1 MIRETNQAK
10 LYTIPAQEK
19 NSILNRSVKRLFDV
33 IFSLILLLL
42 MIPIMLFFCILIAL
56 ETSGSPVYFQERL
69 GINGKGFKLFKL
81 RSMVSDAEK
90 NGPQWANENDP
101 RITKV
106 GLFIRKTRIDEL
118 PQLINILKGDM
129 SFVGPRPE
137 REYFYKKFE
146 ANIPEFK
153 NRLLVKPGL
162 TGWAQINGGY
172 NLDPR
177 EKLKLDMEYV
187 ELKTIRMDIR
197 ILCKTVFIVL
207 NGNGAR

>member
-19 NSILNRSVKRLFDV
+19 PSILNRSVKRLFDI
-33 IFSLILLLL
+33 IFSIILLLL
-42 MIPIMLFFCILIAL
+42 TIPIMLFFCIMITL
-56 ETSGSPVYFQERL
+56 ETPGAPIYFQERL
-69 GINGKGFKLFKL
+69 GINGKKFNVLKL
-81 RSMVSDAEK
+81 RSMVKDAEM
-90 NGPQWANENDP
+90 NGPQWAKEHDQ

-118 PQLINILKGDM
+118 PQLLNILRGNM

-137 REYFYKKFE
+137 REFFYNEFD
-146 ANIPEFK
+146 AYIPEFK
-153 NRLLVKPGL
+153 DRLMVKPGL

-172 NLDPR
+172 NLDPK
-177 EKLKLDMEYV
+177 EKLRLDMEYI
-187 ELKTIRMDIR
+187 EMKTIRMDIR
-197 ILCKTVFIVL
+197 ILCKTVLIVL

>member
-19 NSILNRSVKRLFDV
+19 PSILNRSVKRLFDI
-33 IFSLILLLL
+33 IFSIILLLL
-42 MIPIMLFFCILIAL
+42 TIPIMLFFCIMITL
-56 ETSGSPVYFQERL
+56 ETPGAPIYFQERL
-69 GINGKGFKLFKL
+69 GINGKKFNVLKL
-81 RSMVSDAEK
+81 RSMVKDAEM
-90 NGPQWANENDP
+90 NGPQWAKEHDQ

-118 PQLINILKGDM
+118 PQLLNILRGDM

-137 REYFYKKFE
+137 REFFYNEFD
-146 ANIPEFK
+146 AYIPEFK
-153 NRLLVKPGL
+153 DRLMVKPGL

-172 NLDPR
+172 NLDPK
-177 EKLKLDMEYV
+177 EKLRLDMEYI
-187 ELKTIRMDIR
+187 EMKTIRMDIR
-197 ILCKTVFIVL
+197 ILCKTVLIVL

>member
-19 NSILNRSVKRLFDV
+19 TSILNRSIKRLFDI

-42 MIPIMLFFCILIAL
+42 AIPIMLFFCIMIAF
-56 ETSGSPVYFQERL
+56 ETAGSPIYFQERL
-69 GINGKGFKLFKL
+69 GINGRKFNVLKL
-81 RSMVSDAEK
+81 RSMVKDAEL
-90 NGPQWANENDP
+90 NGPQWANENDS

-106 GLFIRKTRIDEL
+106 GSFIRKTRIDEL
-118 PQLINILKGDM
+118 PQLLNILKGDM

-137 REYFYKKFE
+137 REYFYKQFD
-146 ANIPEFK
+146 AYIPEFK
-153 NRLLVKPGL
+153 DRLIVKPGL

-172 NLDPR
+172 NLDPK
-177 EKLKLDMEYV
+177 EKLKWDMEYI
-187 ELKTIRMDIR
+187 EMKTIRMDIR
-197 ILCKTVFIVL
+197 ILCKTVLIVL

>member
-42 MIPIMLFFCILIAL
+42 MIPIMFFFCILITL
-56 ETSGSPVYFQERL
+56 ETSGSPIYFQERL
-69 GINGKGFKLFKL
+69 GMNGKRFNLFKL
-81 RSMVSDAEK
+81 RSMISDAEK

-146 ANIPEFK
+146 VNIPEFR
-153 NRLLVKPGL
+153 NRLWVKPGL

-172 NLDPR
+172 NLDPKS
-177 EKLKLDMEYV
+177 KLKLDMEYI

-197 ILCKTVFIVL
+197 ILCKTVFIVW
-207 NGNGAR
+207 NGDGAR

>member
-10 LYTIPAQEK
+10 LYTIRAQEK

-56 ETSGSPVYFQERL
+56 ETPGAPIYFQERL
-69 GINGKGFKLFKL
+69 GINGKKFKVFKL
-81 RSMVSDAEK
+81 RSMVNDAEK

-106 GLFIRKTRIDEL
+106 GLFIRKTRMDEL

-137 REYFYKKFE
+137 REYFYEKFE
-146 ANIPEFK
+146 VNIPEFRH
-153 NRLLVKPGL
+153 RLLVKPGL

-172 NLDPR
+172 NLDPK
-177 EKLKLDMEYV
+177 EKLELDMEYI

>member
-19 NSILNRSVKRLFDV
+19 PSILNRSVKRLFDI

-42 MIPIMLFFCILIAL
+42 TIPIMLFFCIMITL
-56 ETSGSPVYFQERL
+56 ETSGAPIYFQERL
-69 GINGKGFKLFKL
+69 GINGKKFNVFKL
-81 RSMVSDAEK
+81 RSMVKDAEI
-90 NGPQWANENDP
+90 NGPQWAKEHDP

-118 PQLINILKGDM
+118 PQLLNILRGDM

-137 REYFYKKFE
+137 REFFYNEFDTY
-146 ANIPEFK
+146 IPEFK
-153 NRLLVKPGL
+153 DRLMVKPGL

-172 NLDPR
+172 NLDPK
-177 EKLKLDMEYV
+177 EKLRLDMEYI
-187 ELKTIRMDIR
+187 EMKTFRLDIR
-197 ILCKTVFIVL
+197 ILCKTVLIVL

>member
-19 NSILNRSVKRLFDV
+19 PSILNRSVKRLFDI
-33 IFSLILLLL
+33 IFSFILLLL
-42 MIPIMLFFCILIAL
+42 TIPIMLFFCIMITL
-56 ETSGSPVYFQERL
+56 ETSGAPIYFQERL
-69 GINGKGFKLFKL
+69 GINGKKFNVFKL
-81 RSMVSDAEK
+81 RSMVKDAEI
-90 NGPQWANENDP
+90 NGPQWAKEHDS

-118 PQLINILKGDM
+118 PQLLNILRGDM

-137 REYFYKKFE
+137 REFFYNEFD
-146 ANIPEFK
+146 AYIPEFK
-153 NRLLVKPGL
+153 ERLIVKPGL

-172 NLDPR
+172 NLDPK
-177 EKLKLDMEYV
+177 EKLRLDMEYI
-187 ELKTIRMDIR
+187 EMKTFRMDIR
-197 ILCKTVFIVL
+197 ILCKTVLIVL

>member
-19 NSILNRSVKRLFDV
+19 PSILNRSVKRLFDI

-42 MIPIMLFFCILIAL
+42 TIPIMLFFCIMITL
-56 ETSGSPVYFQERL
+56 ETSGAPIYFQERL
-69 GINGKGFKLFKL
+69 GINGKKFNVFKL
-81 RSMVSDAEK
+81 RSMVKDAET
-90 NGPQWANENDP
+90 NGPQWAKEHDS

-118 PQLINILKGDM
+118 PQLLNILRGDM

-137 REYFYKKFE
+137 REFFYNEFD
-146 ANIPEFK
+146 AYIPEFK
-153 NRLLVKPGL
+153 ERLIVKPGL

-172 NLDPR
+172 NLDPK
-177 EKLKLDMEYV
+177 EKLRLDMEYI
-187 ELKTIRMDIR
+187 EMKTFRMDIR
-197 ILCKTVFIVL
+197 ILCKTVLIVL

>member
-19 NSILNRSVKRLFDV
+19 TSILNRSIKRLFDI

-42 MIPIMLFFCILIAL
+42 AIPIMLFFCIMIAF
-56 ETSGSPVYFQERL
+56 ETAGSPIYFQERL
-69 GINGKGFKLFKL
+69 GINGRKFNVLKL
-81 RSMVSDAEK
+81 RSMVKEAEL
-90 NGPQWANENDP
+90 NGPQWANENDS

-106 GLFIRKTRIDEL
+106 GSFIRKTRIDEL
-118 PQLINILKGDM
+118 PQLLNILKGDM

-137 REYFYKKFE
+137 REYFYKQFD
-146 ANIPEFK
+146 AYIPEFK
-153 NRLLVKPGL
+153 DRLIVKPGL

-172 NLDPR
+172 NLDPK
-177 EKLKLDMEYV
+177 EKLKWDMEYI
-187 ELKTIRMDIR
+187 ERKTIKMDIR
-197 ILCKTVFIVL
+197 ILCKTVLIVL

>member
-19 NSILNRSVKRLFDV
+19 PSILNRSVKRLFDI
-33 IFSLILLLL
+33 IFSIILLLL
-42 MIPIMLFFCILIAL
+42 TIPIMLFFCIMITL
-56 ETSGSPVYFQERL
+56 ETSGAPIYFQERL
-69 GINGKGFKLFKL
+69 GINGKKFNVFKL
-81 RSMVSDAEK
+81 RSMVKDAEM
-90 NGPQWANENDP
+90 NGPQWAKEHDQ

-118 PQLINILKGDM
+118 PQLLNILRGDM

-137 REYFYKKFE
+137 REFFYNEFD
-146 ANIPEFK
+146 AYIPEFK
-153 NRLLVKPGL
+153 ERLIVKPGL

-172 NLDPR
+172 NLDPK
-177 EKLKLDMEYV
+177 EKLRLDMEYI
-187 ELKTIRMDIR
+187 EMQTFRMDIR
-197 ILCKTVFIVL
+197 ILCKTVLIVL

>member
-19 NSILNRSVKRLFDV
+19 PSILNRSVKRLFDI
-33 IFSLILLLL
+33 IFSIILLLL
-42 MIPIMLFFCILIAL
+42 TIPIMLFFCIMITL
-56 ETSGSPVYFQERL
+56 ETSGAPIYFQERL
-69 GINGKGFKLFKL
+69 GINGKKFNVFKL
-81 RSMVSDAEK
+81 RSMVKDAEI
-90 NGPQWANENDP
+90 NGPQWAKEHDP

-118 PQLINILKGDM
+118 PQLLNILRGDM

-137 REYFYKKFE
+137 REFFYNEFD
-146 ANIPEFK
+146 AYIPEFK
-153 NRLLVKPGL
+153 ERLIVKPGL

-172 NLDPR
+172 NLDPK
-177 EKLKLDMEYV
+177 EKLRLDMEYI
-187 ELKTIRMDIR
+187 EMKTFRMDIR
-197 ILCKTVFIVL
+197 ILCKTVLIVL

>member
-10 LYTIPAQEK
+10 VYTIPAQEK
-19 NSILNRSVKRLFDV
+19 DKLLNRSVKRLFD
-33 IFSLILLLL
+33 ITFSLILLLL
-42 MIPIMLFFCILIAL
+42 MIPVMLFFSIMVAL
-56 ETSGSPVYFQERL
+56 ETSGSPIYFQERL
-69 GINGKGFKLFKL
+69 GIKGKKFNLFKL

-90 NGPQWANENDP
+90 NGPQWADENDP

-137 REYFYKKFE
+137 REYFYEQFE
-146 ANIPEFK
+146 AYIPEFRH
-153 NRLLVKPGL
+153 RLLVKPGL

-172 NLDPR
+172 NLDPK
-177 EKLKLDMEYV
+177 EKLELDMEYIR
-187 ELKTIRMDIR
+187 EKTIRMDIR
-197 ILCKTVFIVL
+197 ILCKTILIVW

>member
-10 LYTIPAQEK
+10 LYTVPAQEK
-19 NSILNRSVKRLFDV
+19 NNILNRSVKRLFDI
-33 IFSLILLLL
+33 IFSLILLLVT
-42 MIPIMLFFCILIAL
+42 IPIMLFFCVMIIL
-56 ETSGSPVYFQERL
+56 ETSGAPLYLQDRL
-69 GINGKGFKLFKL
+69 GINGKKFKVFKL
-81 RSMVSDAEK
+81 RSMVNDAEK
-90 NGPQWANENDP
+90 NGPQWASENDP

-137 REYFYKKFE
+137 REYFYKQFD
-146 ANIPEFK
+146 AYIPEFK
-153 NRLLVKPGL
+153 ERLLVKPGL

-172 NLDPR
+172 NLDPE
-177 EKLKLDMEYV
+177 EKLKLDMEYI
-187 ELKTIRMDIR
+187 ELKTMRMDIR
-197 ILCKTVFIVL
+197 ILCKTVLIVL

>member
-19 NSILNRSVKRLFDV
+19 PSILNRSVKRLFDI
-33 IFSLILLLL
+33 IFSIILLLL
-42 MIPIMLFFCILIAL
+42 TIPFMLFFCIMITL
-56 ETSGSPVYFQERL
+56 ETSGAPIYFQERL
-69 GINGKGFKLFKL
+69 GINGKKFNVFKL
-81 RSMVSDAEK
+81 RSMVKDAEM
-90 NGPQWANENDP
+90 NGPQWAKEHDQ

-118 PQLINILKGDM
+118 PQLLNILRGDM

-137 REYFYKKFE
+137 REFFYNEFD
-146 ANIPEFK
+146 AYIPEFK
-153 NRLLVKPGL
+153 ERLIVKPGL

-172 NLDPR
+172 NLDPK
-177 EKLKLDMEYV
+177 EKLRLDMEYI
-187 ELKTIRMDIR
+187 EMKTFRMDIR
-197 ILCKTVFIVL
+197 ILCKTVLIVL